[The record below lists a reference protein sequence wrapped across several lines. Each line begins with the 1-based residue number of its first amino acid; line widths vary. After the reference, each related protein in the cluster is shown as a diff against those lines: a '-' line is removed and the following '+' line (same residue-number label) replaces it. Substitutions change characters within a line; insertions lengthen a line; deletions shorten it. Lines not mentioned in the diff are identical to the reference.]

1 MFISLLN
8 PGLAS
13 IIDLIKEIEDQ
24 FDASVNGVSGWP
36 GRNESFHD
44 ELISYLINLMFT
56 VFKS

>member
-24 FDASVNGVSGWP
+24 FDASVNGVSG
-36 GRNESFHD
+36 
-44 ELISYLINLMFT
+44 
-56 VFKS
+56 